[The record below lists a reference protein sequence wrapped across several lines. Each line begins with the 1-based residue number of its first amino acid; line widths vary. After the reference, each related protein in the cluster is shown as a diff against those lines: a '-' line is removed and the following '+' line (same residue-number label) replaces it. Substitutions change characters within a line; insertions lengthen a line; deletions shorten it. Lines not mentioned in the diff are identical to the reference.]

1 MAQTKKKRR
10 SKHRGNAAG
19 VVEARGRTGRKPTAE
34 ERKLSEK
41 ERAAQ
46 ARRDRMMR
54 PPSWRS
60 ATIRA
65 AMASAVFVLLL
76 TFAFEQEVSQAVVL
90 TLFVF
95 LFYIPLG
102 YYTDSFIYRRRV
114 RSEARKASREKGAR
128 RATTVERAAPAV
140 EPIVAKTEQA
150 AKSPKGTPKKGAR

>member
-76 TFAFEQEVSQAVVL
+76 AFAFEQEVSQAVVL

-114 RSEARKASREKGAR
+114 RSEAKKASSEKGAR
-128 RATTVERAAPAV
+128 RAATVEHAATAV
-140 EPIVAKTEQA
+140 EPTLAKSEQP
-150 AKSPKGTPKKGAR
+150 AKSPKGPPKKGAR